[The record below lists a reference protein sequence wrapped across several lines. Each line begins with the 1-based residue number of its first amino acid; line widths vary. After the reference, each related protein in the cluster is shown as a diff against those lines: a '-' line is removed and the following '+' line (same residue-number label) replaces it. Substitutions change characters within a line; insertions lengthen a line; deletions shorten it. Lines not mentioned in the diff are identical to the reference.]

1 MAHHAHQ
8 DAPRER
14 RVFHGEDVRQ
24 GEIILKRPWQRGIF
38 IAGLVGVV
46 VIALLLLGWAIS
58 PP

>member
-1 MAHHAHQ
+1 MADHTHQ
-8 DAPRER
+8 SAPHGR
-14 RVFHGEDVRQ
+14 RVFRGEDVRQ

-46 VIALLLLGWAIS
+46 VIALLLLGWAMS